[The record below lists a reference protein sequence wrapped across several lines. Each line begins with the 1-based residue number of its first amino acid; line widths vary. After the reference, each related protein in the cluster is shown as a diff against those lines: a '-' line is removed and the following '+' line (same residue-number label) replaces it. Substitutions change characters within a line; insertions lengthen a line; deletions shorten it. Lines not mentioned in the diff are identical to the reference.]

1 MKTRFG
7 NARLAQPTV
16 GALAVTLALA
26 FTLALGFGWRSASAG
41 DPIRI
46 HGFGEATAAP
56 FVTYNEL
63 AGSTKD
69 VESFGRTSLGAA
81 GDTVGNRIT
90 FTFGAASDAEG
101 WVHGQMSVIDHTLN
115 LWITSDVAVLVS
127 HPEHGAPVGFEGDEV
142 GSFKMASST
151 TSVVVNGEPRPGWT
165 LVNSPV
171 FDGHLGPDNTVC
183 FELINPDGKKVYQW
197 SANISAGHVKARQ

>member
-1 MKTRFG
+1 MKTKFG
-7 NARLAQPTV
+7 NARLALPTV

-26 FTLALGFGWRSASAG
+26 FTLALGVGWRSASAG

-63 AGSTKD
+63 AGGTKD

-90 FTFGAASDAEG
+90 FVFGAASDAEG
-101 WVHGQMSVIDHTLN
+101 WVHGLMLFVDHTLN
-115 LWITSDVAVLVS
+115 LRISSDVAVFVF
-127 HPEHGAPVGFEGDEV
+127 HPKHGAPVGFEGDT
-142 GSFKMASST
+142 FKMASST
-151 TSVVVNGEPRPGWT
+151 TSVVVNGEPRPGWKF
-165 LVNSPV
+165 VNSPV
-171 FDGHLGPDNTVC
+171 FDGHLGPDDTV
-183 FELINPDGKKVYQW
+183 
-197 SANISAGHVKARQ
+197 